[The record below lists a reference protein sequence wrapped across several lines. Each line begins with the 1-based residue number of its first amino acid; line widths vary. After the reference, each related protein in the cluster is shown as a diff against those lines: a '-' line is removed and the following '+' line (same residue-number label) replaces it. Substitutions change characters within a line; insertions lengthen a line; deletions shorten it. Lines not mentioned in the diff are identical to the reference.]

1 MSADQA
7 GPSPRRRWGRF
18 WRLPGAA
25 GVAIALVTIPLIAIT
40 GEAGVFVAL
49 AALCLYPILD
59 VPRTLARPSWWR
71 AAIVSAIVW
80 VVVFVTVVGIADSV
94 GHLGEGTL
102 AFLLPFMLYPM
113 ALGLAGL
120 VRLEGRLS
128 GRPPE
133 SGPRIAF
140 LVITTVCGLLILGPV
155 ASGMSSVLIEKITG
169 DSPRNWVYSR
179 DGEVIAVTPGQVS
192 VRLEDGSTEVF
203 WLGPETRFDYRGPGS
218 PRMAEP
224 ASPASLEVGRRVGVE
239 YVNRNHESR
248 AESVNIWVDRTG
260 CAGDVKWTSG
270 LQQAPLS
277 AAVPS
282 LSGTAWESWVGAR
295 DIGDRREITT
305 FEFLDGDRLAYQDT
319 LGARQTDAHWKQ
331 SGPAVMI
338 EINDCYALYE
348 GQIGGD
354 GMTGEFTNE
363 VGMRAPWTAR
373 RKLDAVPA
381 QPRGD

>member
-7 GPSPRRRWGRF
+7 GPAPRRRWGRL
-18 WRLPGAA
+18 WRRPGAA

-102 AFLLPFMLYPM
+102 AFLLPLMLYPM

-155 ASGMSSVLIEKITG
+155 ASGMSSVIT
-169 DSPRNWVYSR
+169 
-179 DGEVIAVTPGQVS
+179 
-192 VRLEDGSTEVF
+192 ST
-203 WLGPETRFDYRGPGS
+203 
-218 PRMAEP
+218 
-224 ASPASLEVGRRVGVE
+224 
-239 YVNRNHESR
+239 
-248 AESVNIWVDRTG
+248 
-260 CAGDVKWTSG
+260 
-270 LQQAPLS
+270 
-277 AAVPS
+277 
-282 LSGTAWESWVGAR
+282 
-295 DIGDRREITT
+295 
-305 FEFLDGDRLAYQDT
+305 
-319 LGARQTDAHWKQ
+319 
-331 SGPAVMI
+331 
-338 EINDCYALYE
+338 
-348 GQIGGD
+348 
-354 GMTGEFTNE
+354 
-363 VGMRAPWTAR
+363 
-373 RKLDAVPA
+373 
-381 QPRGD
+381 